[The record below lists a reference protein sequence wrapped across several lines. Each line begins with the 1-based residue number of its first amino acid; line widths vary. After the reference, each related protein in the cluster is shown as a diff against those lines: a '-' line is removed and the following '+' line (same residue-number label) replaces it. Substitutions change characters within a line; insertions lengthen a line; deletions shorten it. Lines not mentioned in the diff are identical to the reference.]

1 MPQTLLQPKSTAPPS
16 RRPGGDAYRALAV
29 CAGLIVAVAVVFGQ
43 TLRFE
48 FLHYDDNYYVF
59 NEPHVSHGFTLQGIA
74 WAFTNGPLGE
84 FYPLSM
90 LSHMLDC
97 QLFGLNPLG
106 HHLTGVILHA
116 ATSCGL
122 FLVLWRMTGGLWP
135 SALVAAIFAVHPQHV
150 ESVAWIA
157 ERRDMLSGLFF
168 VLTLAAYDQYAR
180 HPQSWLRYGLVAG
193 FLTLGLLAKGVLVTV
208 PPLLLL
214 LDYWPL
220 GRFGQ
225 SGSADIGSGKARAWR
240 LVLEKLP
247 LLAIALAGAAMTLFT
262 HSTRPDPLTIGE
274 RLANAAVSYV
284 AYLEQFFVPLGLI
297 DLLCPSRRRVAGLAG
312 CHRGAALAGDHI
324 RRPRLPSSPPFF
336 FVGWFWYLGMLVP
349 VLGLV
354 YVADHARAD
363 RYMYLP
369 QIGLSIAVVWGAM
382 WLGAGWSARRW
393 VFGIGSA
400 AILLALTA
408 YAWRQTTFWQNDQ
421 TLWGRAVA
429 CNPRHP
435 VAFLMLGDAL
445 DGRDDDAAIDQYG
458 RAVKIGPADW
468 KLYRSARAK
477 AYNALGAI
485 ALRQR
490 RLDEA
495 VADFKRA
502 IEIDPSLAHA
512 HMNLGIQLSEQGRL
526 DEAAVEFAAQP
537 GAVPL
542 AGGDQLCQPGPSP
555 A

>member
-1 MPQTLLQPKSTAPPS
+1 MPQMLLQPKSTAPPS
-16 RRPGGDAYRALAV
+16 RGPGGDAYRALAV

-48 FLHYDDNYYVF
+48 FLHYDDNCFVF
-59 NEPHVSHGFTLQGIA
+59 DEPHISHGFTLRGIA
-74 WAFTNGPLGE
+74 WTFTDGPLGE

-116 ATSCGL
+116 ATACGL

-157 ERRDMLSGLFF
+157 ERRDVLSGLFF
-168 VLTLAAYDQYAR
+168 VLILAAYNQYVR

-193 FLTLGLLAKGVLVTV
+193 FLTLGLLAKGILVTV

-225 SGSADIGSGKARAWR
+225 SGSAGTGSGKARHTASAGR

-247 LLAIALAGAAMTLFT
+247 LLAIALAGAAMTFFT

-284 AYLEQFFVPLGLI
+284 AYLEQFFVPLGLTI
-297 DLLCPSRRRVAGLAG
+297 YYAHSEGGWPVWQVVA
-312 CHRGAALAGDHI
+312 AALLLLAI
-324 RRPRLPSSPPFF
+324 TSAAVFYRRTLPFL

-369 QIGLSIAVVWGAM
+369 QIGLSIALVWGAM
-382 WLGAGWSARRW
+382 WLGAGWSARRVGVW
-393 VFGIGSA
+393 HQLGGDSAGPDGLRLAANDFLARRPDSVGAGRGLQSA
-400 AILLALTA
+400 ASRGVPD
-408 YAWRQTTFWQNDQ
+408 AWRRTGWQ
-421 TLWGRAVA
+421 G
-429 CNPRHP
+429 
-435 VAFLMLGDAL
+435 
-445 DGRDDDAAIDQYG
+445 
-458 RAVKIGPADW
+458 
-468 KLYRSARAK
+468 
-477 AYNALGAI
+477 
-485 ALRQR
+485 
-490 RLDEA
+490 
-495 VADFKRA
+495 
-502 IEIDPSLAHA
+502 
-512 HMNLGIQLSEQGRL
+512 
-526 DEAAVEFAAQP
+526 
-537 GAVPL
+537 
-542 AGGDQLCQPGPSP
+542 
-555 A
+555 